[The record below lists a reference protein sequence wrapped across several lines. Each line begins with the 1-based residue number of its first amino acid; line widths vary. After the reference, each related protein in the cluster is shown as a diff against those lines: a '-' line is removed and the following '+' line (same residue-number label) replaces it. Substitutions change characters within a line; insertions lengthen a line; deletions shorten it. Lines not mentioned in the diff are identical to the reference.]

1 MILFTQMTQ
10 HNTNSCNN
18 WISKYFNIPFVLFFK
33 LQIGKEAC
41 ASWILSDF
49 PTTGAEFEQ

>member
-1 MILFTQMTQ
+1 MTQ

-33 LQIGKEAC
+33 LQIGKEAY
-41 ASWILSDF
+41 ASLILSDF